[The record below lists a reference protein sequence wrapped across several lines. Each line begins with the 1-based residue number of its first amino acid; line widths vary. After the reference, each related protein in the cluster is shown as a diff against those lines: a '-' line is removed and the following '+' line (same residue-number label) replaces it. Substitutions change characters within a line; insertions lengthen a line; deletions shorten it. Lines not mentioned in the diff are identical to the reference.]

1 MPLKRVFL
9 SLGSNL
15 GNRQAN
21 LDNALKAL
29 EAAGIRSVQKS
40 SVYETEPQ
48 ELKTQPWFLNIVV
61 ECQTRL
67 FPLQLLS
74 ATQRIERDLGRERGP
89 RAIPKGPRL
98 IDIDILLF
106 GQAII
111 GTPQLTVPHPR
122 MLERRFVLEPLIE
135 IAPALRNPM
144 KGGLFKDELSRV
156 RGQIVRRYSSAS
168 S

>member
-15 GNRQAN
+15 GDRQAN
-21 LDNALKAL
+21 IENALKAL
-29 EAAGIRSVQKS
+29 EAAKTRIVQKS

-48 ELKTQPWFLNIVV
+48 DVKTQPWFLNIAV
-61 ECQTRL
+61 ECETRL

-74 ATQRIERDLGRERGP
+74 ATQRRERDLGRERGP
-89 RAIPKGPRL
+89 RAIPKGPRV

-106 GQAII
+106 GRAVIE
-111 GTPQLTVPHPR
+111 TPRLTVPHPR

-135 IAPALRNPM
+135 IAPALRNPV
-144 KGGLFKDELSRV
+144 KGGFLRDELVKV
-156 RGQIVRRYSSAS
+156 RGQIVRPYSLK
-168 S
+168 